1 VTVRG
6 IQQDNQSLFDDIA
19 REYDA
24 ILFMSFGGPE
34 GKDEIIPFLENVT
47 KGRNVPRSRLED
59 VAQHYYQFDGISPIN
74 EQNKELISVL
84 KIEMKDNGLDL
95 PVYFGN
101 RNWYPLIDD
110 TVKQM
115 INDGVKR
122 AVAFVTSGFS
132 CYSGCRQYRENIIN
146 ALDKSVNGKMEI
158 DKIRVFY
165 NHPGFIDAMVDRT
178 KSALEK
184 FDTPIDEINLVFTA
198 HSIPMGMADNSNYV
212 IQLHETCK
220 LIAEKIKTENYKL
233 AYQSRS
239 GPPQVPWLEPD
250 ILEYLNELHRKGE
263 KNVIVV
269 PIGFISDHMEI
280 LFDLDTEASELAERL
295 GLKMVRAK
303 TVGTHPLFVKMIYQL
318 IKERMI
324 SNPDRLVLGSLG
336 PSQDICPVDCCLQGV
351 CRELD
356 NVQPKHYGVSKLS
369 QLINISSLS
378 RHITI
383 IFYGE

>member
-1 VTVRG
+1 MTVRG

-336 PSQDICPVDCCLQGV
+336 PSQDICPVDCCLQGA
-351 CRELD
+351 R
-356 NVQPKHYGVSKLS
+356 QRP
-369 QLINISSLS
+369 
-378 RHITI
+378 T
-383 IFYGE
+383 